1 MKKALFI
8 TNNNYS
14 EQSFPNPWG
23 SGVFNNRNLKLE
35 AREGILTFKKSFSL
49 KDKTVKSVILRST
62 ALGVY
67 EMYLN
72 GERIGRKVNQK
83 TVYDEL
89 KPGWTDYTKR
99 VYEIEYDITD
109 ICQNANLF
117 VAEVSTGWWS
127 GRISFGYYGFKN
139 CAFCGE
145 FEITYKDGETQ
156 IIATDDSWETA
167 ICGPVMRADF
177 YDGEYY
183 DATIPHAYSAADY
196 SFTKAAIFSDFKGE
210 IKAHNGPYIRIKP
223 ELERIPVCATVYSG
237 TIDNNTD
244 FGEINIISQK
254 VGIGCENC
262 ELRKGQSLTLDM
274 GQNMVGRPRFKIK
287 APKGTRIEI
296 FFAEMLNDSGEK
308 NRGNDGP
315 KGSIYIENYRS
326 ALSRLVY
333 ITSGEAEEE
342 FSPLH
347 TFYGFRYLE
356 FNTDNDIQILS
367 VKGEV
372 IGSDLEE
379 IGTFEC
385 SHANVNKLYSNVVW
399 GMRSNYLS
407 VPTDCPQR
415 DERIGW
421 TGDTQIFGRAASYMA
436 NTASFMHKWLADARD
451 SQIGFGGA
459 YADVIPRIL
468 TPNENTD
475 FQGGAAWA
483 DAGLIVPYTVWLM
496 YNDTDIVAEHYDS
509 MEKYMKFLE
518 QFGFEGP
525 NDTWGD
531 WLNYEVTD
539 KKYISVCYYAYD
551 ALLMEKFS
559 NILGKTDRALYYKS
573 LKENIIAYWKN
584 KYIKNGELIFNSQ
597 TACLLPLAFDMVEGK
612 EKTNII
618 NKLRLAIENNDYTL
632 STGFVGTGIL
642 CQTLAKVGL
651 YDLCYN
657 LLLQTKD
664 PSWLYSVNQGATT
677 VWERWNSYTKK
688 SGFGD
693 INMNSFNHYAYG
705 AVAEWFYSGI
715 CGIMPLENSAGFSHF
730 ILAPT
735 PDMRTFLPDG
745 QEKIT
750 FARASYNSV
759 SGRIESEWKK
769 CDWGFEYIFTIPSGQ
784 TAEIK
789 LLSENDGF
797 FINDVYYSNEELNA
811 KREENRIVFTLKSGK
826 YVIK

>member
-1 MKKALFI
+1 MKKAVFI
-8 TNNNYS
+8 TNGNYS
-14 EQSFPNPWG
+14 EQSYPNPWG

-35 AREGILTFKKSFSL
+35 PRNGILTVKRDFTL
-49 KDKTVKSVILRST
+49 KNKPVKSVILRST

-72 GERIGRKVNQK
+72 GERIGRKINQEM
-83 TVYDEL
+83 VYDEL

-109 ICQNANLF
+109 LCKNENLF
-117 VAEVSTGWWS
+117 VAEVATGWWS
-127 GRISFGYYGFKN
+127 GRVSFGFYGFKK

-145 FEITYKDGETQ
+145 FEINYTDGETN
-156 IIATDDSWETA
+156 IIATDENWETA

-183 DATIPHAYSAADY
+183 DATISHLSKNLNQPFS
-196 SFTKAAIFSDFKGE
+196 KAVIFSEFEGE
-210 IKAHNGPYIRIKP
+210 IKPYIGPFIRIKT
-223 ELERIPVCATVYSG
+223 ELERSPISATVYCG
-237 TIDNNTD
+237 TIDNGSD
-244 FGEINIISQK
+244 FGAINMISEK
-254 VGIGCENC
+254 VGKSCEKC
-262 ELRKGQSLTLDM
+262 LLKKGQSLTLDM
-274 GQNMVGRPRFKIK
+274 GQNMVGRPHFKIK
-287 APKGTRIEI
+287 APKGTRIEVL
-296 FFAEMLNDSGEK
+296 FAEMLNDSGEK
-308 NRGNDGP
+308 SRGNDGP

-333 ITSGEAEEE
+333 IASSEETEE

-356 FNTDNDIQILS
+356 FNTDNDIEIIS
-367 VKGEV
+367 VAGEV
-372 IGSDLEE
+372 IGSDIKE

-385 SHANVNKLYSNVVW
+385 SNPKINKFYSNVVW

-421 TGDTQIFGRAASYMA
+421 TGDTQIFGRAASYIA
-436 NTASFMHKWLADARD
+436 DISSFMKKWLTDARD
-451 SQIGFGGA
+451 SQIGYNGT
-459 YADVIPRIL
+459 YADVIPRVL
-468 TPNENTD
+468 TPNENTA
-475 FQGGAAWA
+475 FEGGAAWA
-483 DAGLIVPYTVWLM
+483 DAGIIVPYTVWLM
-496 YNDTDIVAEHYDS
+496 YNDTDILTEHYSS
-509 MEKYMKFLE
+509 MEEYMQYLE

-531 WLNYEVTD
+531 WLNYDVTD

-551 ALLMEKFS
+551 TLLMEKIS
-559 NILGKTDRALYYKS
+559 NILGKNERAKYYKT
-573 LKENIIAYWKN
+573 LKENIIAHWKE
-584 KYIKNGELIFNSQ
+584 KYIKNGELTLNTQ
-597 TACLLPLAFDMVEGK
+597 TACLLPLAFDMVCGE
-612 EKTNII
+612 EKSNIVK
-618 NKLRLAIENNDYTL
+618 KLRLAIENNDYTL

-651 YDLCYN
+651 YDLCYD
-657 LLLQTKD
+657 LILQTKD

-677 VWERWNSYTKK
+677 VWERWNSYTIE

-693 INMNSFNHYAYG
+693 RNMNSFNHYAYG

-715 CGIMPLENSAGFSHF
+715 CGITPCEEHPAFSHF

-735 PDMRTFLPDG
+735 PDMRNFLPEG

-750 FARASYNSV
+750 YARASYNSKA
-759 SGRIESEWKK
+759 GRIESEWRK
-769 CDWGFEYIFTIPSGQ
+769 CDKDFEYIFSIPDNT
-784 TAEIK
+784 TAEIR
-789 LLSENDGF
+789 LLSESDGF
-797 FINDVYYSNEELNA
+797 YINDVYFTKEKLDA
-811 KREENRIVFTLKSGK
+811 KREENRIVFTLTSGR